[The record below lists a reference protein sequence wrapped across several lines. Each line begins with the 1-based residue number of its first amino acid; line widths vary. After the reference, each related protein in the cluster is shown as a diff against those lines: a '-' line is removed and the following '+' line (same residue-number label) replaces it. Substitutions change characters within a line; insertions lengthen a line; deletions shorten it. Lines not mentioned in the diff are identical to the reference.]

1 MINIEE
7 LKDFLKDELE
17 FEIKQLGNVY
27 EQDELINIGAT
38 VYTLNKVLNKIK
50 ELEGVDDND
59 AI

>member
-50 ELEGVDDND
+50 ELEGADDND